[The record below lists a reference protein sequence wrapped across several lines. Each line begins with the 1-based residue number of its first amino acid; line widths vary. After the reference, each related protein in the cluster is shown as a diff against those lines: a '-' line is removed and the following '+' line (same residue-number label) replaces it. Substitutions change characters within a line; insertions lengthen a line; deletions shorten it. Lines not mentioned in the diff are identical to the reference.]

1 MHGPMSSDR
10 SLKLRSEELDQTPNT
25 IYSCGILFPQ
35 ETIIQEYEDES
46 SIDEDDIIS
55 DTDEN
60 NQATQTRQNVRD
72 REPISENDNHFDDL
86 NLASQ
91 LKPSSISLSFRVCKT
106 KKISFRLNYGIYKK
120 IKDTQADKS
129 SVLNE
134 YNEYK
139 GFIEWWKNNSDLAY
153 KTMKNYLGALKI
165 LSEDLKQQQISQD
178 NLSNITNPEIL
189 SDLSNRY
196 FSIQEN
202 NAYNQEKHNRFSATF
217 SQYIK
222 YRSETQDNNLK
233 I

>member
-1 MHGPMSSDR
+1 M
-10 SLKLRSEELDQTPNT
+10 
-25 IYSCGILFPQ
+25 
-35 ETIIQEYEDES
+35 
-46 SIDEDDIIS
+46 
-55 DTDEN
+55 
-60 NQATQTRQNVRD
+60 
-72 REPISENDNHFDDL
+72 
-86 NLASQ
+86 
-91 LKPSSISLSFRVCKT
+91 KPSSISLSFRVCKT
-106 KKISFRLNYGIYKK
+106 NKISFRLNYGIYKK

-196 FSIQEN
+196 FSIQE
-202 NAYNQEKHNRFSATF
+202 K
-217 SQYIK
+217 
-222 YRSETQDNNLK
+222 
-233 I
+233 